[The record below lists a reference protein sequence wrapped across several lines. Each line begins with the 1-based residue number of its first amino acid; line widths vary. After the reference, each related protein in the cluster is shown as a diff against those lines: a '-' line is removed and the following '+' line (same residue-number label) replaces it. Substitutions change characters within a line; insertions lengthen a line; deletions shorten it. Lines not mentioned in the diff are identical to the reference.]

1 MSYTTLFLV
10 IATTLLGVA
19 GDAMLKISGQ
29 GPRTVNS
36 MWLVAGAVLWILTIP
51 CWFFL
56 FKQTKLINIGIV
68 YVLTNL
74 IALTLLGIV
83 YFKEKITGAELV
95 GLALAFITIILL
107 KRFG

>member
-1 MSYTTLFLV
+1 MSYLTLFLI

-19 GDAMLKISGQ
+19 GDAALKISGQ
-29 GPRTVNS
+29 GPRTVNVI
-36 MWLVAGAVLWILTIP
+36 WLLAGTVLWILTIP

-74 IALTLLGIV
+74 IALTLLGV
-83 YFKEKITGAELV
+83 LYFKEKITTAEV
-95 GLALAFITIILL
+95 IGLILAFITIVLL